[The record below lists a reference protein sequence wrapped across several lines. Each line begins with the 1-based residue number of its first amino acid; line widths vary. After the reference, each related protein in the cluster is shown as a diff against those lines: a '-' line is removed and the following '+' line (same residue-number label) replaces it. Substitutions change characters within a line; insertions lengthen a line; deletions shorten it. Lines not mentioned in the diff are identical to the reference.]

1 MDYAELEE
9 HIKMLS
15 DSELAQQISE
25 DLEQY
30 KNVMME
36 SDTTMSMLNLNRI
49 CMMADELSKRLSS
62 TS

>member
-1 MDYAELEE
+1 MDNAELEE

-36 SDTTMSMLNLNRI
+36 SDTTMSIPNLNRI